1 MTVSMQ
7 PIGTDLRRASEF
19 FLYIGGLSLV
29 LATQI
34 SHGNGKGYISVW
46 SDWGSRWWSCLSSSQ
61 SHKKR
66 RNYAVRAL
74 TRNPEGAKGQELKSK
89 GCEVVKCDLD
99 DKESVEKP
107 IHGSYGVFLVTDYWE
122 HFSKEKEIDQG
133 KRVIDVCEAL
143 GVNHLIYSGLE
154 NVKKVIGIECG
165 KFYLSRCSQHFVT

>member
-1 MTVSMQ
+1 MEM
-7 PIGTDLRRASEF
+7 A
-19 FLYIGGLSLV
+19 
-29 LATQI
+29 
-34 SHGNGKGYISVW
+34 KGISVFGATGGQGGGVV
-46 SDWGSRWWSCLSSSQ
+46 SALL
-61 SHKKR
+61 KAIR
-66 RNYAVRAL
+66 RGENYAVRAL
-74 TRNPEGAKGQELKSK
+74 TRNPEGAKGQDLKSK

-99 DKESVEKP
+99 DKESVEKA

-154 NVKKVIGIECG
+154 HVKKVIGIECG